1 MQQDQ
6 MRQRSV
12 PNSVHFVQMLGFI
25 NRYIS
30 VFEIDMYVQIGEL
43 QGFSI
48 DLDKLFGHDGMVSN
62 GYNFSLYEFV
72 IDSFFLHN
80 NLVNLS

>member
-1 MQQDQ
+1 
-6 MRQRSV
+6 
-12 PNSVHFVQMLGFI
+12 
-25 NRYIS
+25 
-30 VFEIDMYVQIGEL
+30 MYVQIGEL

>member
-1 MQQDQ
+1 
-6 MRQRSV
+6 
-12 PNSVHFVQMLGFI
+12 
-25 NRYIS
+25 
-30 VFEIDMYVQIGEL
+30 
-43 QGFSI
+43 
-48 DLDKLFGHDGMVSN
+48 MVSN